1 VVLLKPAHAAPA
13 SRLRRRAAAGFKA
26 ARAAISYNS
35 WKVTA
40 EYMARLTCWCED
52 AQTQKRKSMRKRIVG
67 ESRRKRD
74 ARDHLRESSTLDLIL
89 LERIIRGHIKGRNE
103 GRLSTDPILEAQTSA
118 MVRFPRT
125 SSMP

>member
-1 VVLLKPAHAAPA
+1 MVLLKPAHAAPA

-52 AQTQKRKSMRKRIVG
+52 AQTQKRIVG